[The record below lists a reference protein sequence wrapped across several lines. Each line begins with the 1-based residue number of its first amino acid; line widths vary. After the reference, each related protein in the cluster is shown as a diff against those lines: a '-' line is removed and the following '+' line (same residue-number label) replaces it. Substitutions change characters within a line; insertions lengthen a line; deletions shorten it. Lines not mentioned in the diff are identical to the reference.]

1 MLVTFEDRFDILP
14 GRLKVF
20 AEYVETTGRPGWLR
34 FAEVKGF
41 RVYTNLF
48 GVSSPQRVIQMDV
61 ENLAALE
68 RIFRDPAFIE
78 VRARFYSFVT
88 NLTHSI
94 LVPLFSK

>member
-1 MLVTFEDRFDILP
+1 MVMFEYRFDILP
-14 GRLKVF
+14 GRLAEF
-20 AEYVETTGRPGWLR
+20 AEYVETTGRPAWLR
-34 FAEVKGF
+34 FPEVKGF

-48 GVSSPQRVIQMDV
+48 GVSSPQRVIQVDV

-68 RIFRDPAFIE
+68 RIFLDPGFSE
-78 VRARFYSFVT
+78 VRSRFHSFVT

>member
-1 MLVTFEDRFDILP
+1 MVMFEYRFDILP
-14 GRLKVF
+14 GRLAEF
-20 AEYVETTGRPGWLR
+20 AEYVETTGRPAWLR
-34 FAEVKGF
+34 FPEVKGF

-48 GVSSPQRVIQMDV
+48 GVSSPQRVIQVDV

-68 RIFRDPAFIE
+68 RVFRDPAFGE
-78 VRARFYSFVT
+78 VRARFHCFVT